1 MPPKN
6 QTWRELWV
14 AGISPLKAMELLI
27 HDPSNYPSNII
38 VYYPVDIHIF
48 IYIYNPINPINY
60 HNPMNYRILSIY
72 SSRIRIF
79 QAPRPPARAQA
90 RAAPRPW

>member
-48 IYIYNPINPINY
+48 IYI
-60 HNPMNYRILSIY
+60 
-72 SSRIRIF
+72 
-79 QAPRPPARAQA
+79 
-90 RAAPRPW
+90 